1 MLSRAT
7 VLPGKTKAKLWTF
20 DNTLTL
26 AQKFGV
32 QGRNSLKRKYRKV
45 LIGPKYFYSLF
56 VCTPNALVLLITF
69 SFLVKNETAPLKC

>member
-32 QGRNSLKRKYRKV
+32 QGRNS
-45 LIGPKYFYSLF
+45 YFYSLF

-69 SFLVKNETAPLKC
+69 SFLVKNETTPLKC

>member
-32 QGRNSLKRKYRKV
+32 QGRNSERKYRKV
-45 LIGPKYFYSLF
+45 VIGSKYFYSLF